1 MEETTMFWKKQFPAL
16 ILGLMVIEAFG
27 LIACKSTST
36 TTTTTPPPTTGP
48 GGGAIVNS
56 DSIITAKI
64 EGIRPQTSGYPW
76 EVDILVQS
84 SVDVGTLPNP
94 TKDSVGK
101 VITVK
106 TDEDM
111 TKFKV
116 NEVVTAKVKYVG
128 DVPKPGI
135 TLYLYN
141 VALEIPPG
149 Y

>member
-1 MEETTMFWKKQFPAL
+1 MRIQKILDGFFLLCL
-16 ILGLMVIEAFG
+16 IGTIVVG
-27 LIACKSTST
+27 VVSCGGSTPT
-36 TTTTTPPPTTGP
+36 TTTATPGGP

-64 EGIRPQTSGYPW
+64 EAIRPEITGYPW
-76 EVDILVQS
+76 EVDIMVNS
-84 SVDVGTLPNP
+84 STSVGDLPNP
-94 TKDSVGK
+94 TKDDINK

-106 TDEDM
+106 TDENM
-111 TKFKV
+111 AAFKAGD
-116 NEVVTAKVKYVG
+116 NIDAKVKYTG

-141 VALEIPPG
+141 VALQKTAPG